1 MGSSV
6 EKGALKRNEEIILT
20 NDNGEPIP
28 VQSWHQA
35 YWPDGTVKWTGHA
48 ISLKQ
53 NKKLYLKGTPL
64 KQEEDIQIKESKTG
78 IVIDTGVITC
88 QINKPGL
95 ISPSISMDG
104 YVNCKTVSLY
114 AYEKKD

>member
-1 MGSSV
+1 MNHAVELRWLEKNTVSSQGV
-6 EKGALKRNEEIILT
+6 TWGVPWKKGALKRNEEIILT

-53 NKKLYLKGTPL
+53 KIKK
-64 KQEEDIQIKESKTG
+64 
-78 IVIDTGVITC
+78 
-88 QINKPGL
+88 
-95 ISPSISMDG
+95 
-104 YVNCKTVSLY
+104 
-114 AYEKKD
+114 